1 MGKGNVINQ
10 SEGRTINNHFPNN
23 RHVGEDNLSTELW
36 RSCAGPFVNVPKAGD
51 MVFYLPQAHM
61 EQVEACMNQ
70 DGQMEMP
77 VYNLPYSILC
87 KVLSVELKA
96 EAATDEVFAQ
106 IALIPVAKQNG
117 LSSMEDGNSLS
128 SHRKTYAKSF
138 SKKLTSSDTSTHGG
152 FSVLKRHAEEC
163 LPPLDMSRDPPEQK
177 LIAKDLHGT
186 EWCFRHVF
194 RGNPKRHLLTTG
206 WSKFVTSRKL
216 IAGDTLIFLRGNNG
230 ELRIGV
236 RRAMKLQNN
245 ASTTVISASCMRHGI
260 LAAAFHAITT
270 GTMFIV
276 YYRPWTSPTEFIIP
290 FDQYIKSAEINYSV
304 GTRITMLF
312 EGEECQEQEQ
322 RIERCEGTIVAIE
335 DVDHARW
342 PNSEWRS
349 LKVEWNDNSDGI
361 ERPERVSPWNIEP
374 IEPVERKH
382 SSPLHPS
389 KRARLVDASLPG
401 FPSVAEDG
409 LLHGLVE
416 NAAQYHLEVFQG
428 QERDTGMDE
437 LGTLIPPIIP
447 YLVPP
452 NPDSDNN
459 PLESGDQ
466 LCFPVHG
473 PIYPCPNGS
482 KNLPVLNASS
492 YCSGSPDQRTLER
505 KDANEIPHAPPCM
518 VFGVNFNPPEL
529 PSPQVFSDHD
539 SHDSVPPM
547 SPSSVSQPLKSSS
560 GPNSVHQYEN
570 SPRRSTNLHCIKVF
584 KYGSAGRS
592 VDLTRFDGYVA
603 LKCQLDQMFEFNGSL
618 VDGNSG
624 WQVTYSDKD
633 GDTMLIGDYP
643 WQDFLCSVRRM
654 FICRKEDIGKLISC
668 SPIRMPLE

>member
-1 MGKGNVINQ
+1 MA
-10 SEGRTINNHFPNN
+10 
-23 RHVGEDNLSTELW
+23 NLSTELW
-36 RSCAGPFVNVPKAGD
+36 RSCAGPFINVPNAGD
-51 MVFYLPQAHM
+51 IVFYLPQAHM
-61 EQVEACMNQ
+61 EQVEACMKQ
-70 DGQMEMP
+70 DAQIEMP
-77 VYNLPYSILC
+77 VYNLPSHILC

-96 EAATDEVFAQ
+96 EAATDEVYAQ
-106 IALIPVAKQNG
+106 IALIPVAKQDG
-117 LSSMEDGNSLS
+117 LSSMVDINSLS
-128 SHRKTYAKSF
+128 SPHRTNARSF

-163 LPPLDMSRDPPEQK
+163 LPSLDMSQDPPEQK
-177 LIAKDLHGT
+177 LVAKDLHGT
-186 EWCFRHVF
+186 EWGFRHVF

-206 WSKFVTSRKL
+206 WSKFVTSKKL

-236 RRAMKLQNN
+236 RRAMKLQNS
-245 ASTTVISASCMRHGI
+245 ASISVVSASCMRHGI
-260 LAAAFHAITT
+260 LGAAFHAIST

-290 FDQYIKSAEINYSV
+290 FDQYMKSAEINYSV

-349 LKVEWNDNSDGI
+349 LKVEWHDPSDGI
-361 ERPERVSPWNIEP
+361 DRPERVSPWNIEP

-389 KRARLVDASLPG
+389 KRARLVDTSLPD

-416 NAAQYHLEVFQG
+416 NATPYHLEVFQG

-437 LGTLIPPIIP
+437 LGTLIPPITP

-452 NPDSDNN
+452 NPDSGNN
-459 PLESGDQ
+459 PLGSGEK
-466 LCFPVHG
+466 LCFSVHG

-482 KNLPVLNASS
+482 QNMSVLNASS
-492 YCSGSPDQRTLER
+492 YCSGSPDHRTAEW
-505 KDANEIPHAPPCM
+505 KDINEVPHAPPCM

-529 PSPQVFSDHD
+529 PSPQGFSDHD

-547 SPSSVSQPLKSSS
+547 SPSSVSQPSKSPSC
-560 GPNSVHQYEN
+560 PNSVLHCKN
-570 SPRRSTNLHCIKVF
+570 SPYFTNLHCIKVF

-592 VDLTRFDGYVA
+592 VDLTRFNGYVE
-603 LKCQLDQMFEFNGSL
+603 LKCQLDQMFNFNGSL
-618 VDGNSG
+618 VDGKSG
-624 WQVTYSDKD
+624 WQVTYSVKD
-633 GDTMLIGDYP
+633 GGTMLIGDYP
-643 WQDFLCSVRRM
+643 WQDFLCSVQRM
-654 FICRKEDIGKLISC
+654 FICRKEDIGRLVPC
-668 SPIRMPLE
+668 SPI